1 MVVEEEDRITLGAN
15 VVLQTVRQGE
25 LEVQSDM
32 LLVLTIQGTGGDH
45 FPLTRQ

>member
-32 LLVLTIQGTGGDH
+32 LLTIQGTGGDH